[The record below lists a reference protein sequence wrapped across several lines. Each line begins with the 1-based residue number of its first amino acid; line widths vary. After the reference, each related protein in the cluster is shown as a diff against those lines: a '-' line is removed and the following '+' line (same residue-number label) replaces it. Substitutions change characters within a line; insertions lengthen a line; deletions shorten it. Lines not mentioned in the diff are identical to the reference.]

1 MVKQLAVRSKTA
13 PQVSVAPPERHGTE
27 AIFEPG
33 GKLEAPLDMTI
44 SPQVSGQAPST
55 ATP

>member
-13 PQVSVAPPERHGTE
+13 PQVSVAPPERHDTE
-27 AIFEPG
+27 AISEPR